1 MQLRSGKVINNNID
15 SYNFNIKSSVISKQ
29 SLILNLTTH
38 EYFVARN
45 KEFYINRMRE
55 LTTPP
60 TKPLTKYDRSES
72 HWRKTDKIVIVPK
85 QLNDYVKRIS
95 AELFLEYDY

>member
-1 MQLRSGKVINNNID
+1 
-15 SYNFNIKSSVISKQ
+15 
-29 SLILNLTTH
+29 
-38 EYFVARN
+38 
-45 KEFYINRMRE
+45 MRE

-60 TKPLTKYDRSES
+60 TEPLTKYDKSES

-95 AELFLEYDY
+95 AEQLEENMISILVGGLRN